1 MPPEDPIPSNDY
13 TALAVQLGVIQEGQ
27 RNTLAG
33 INDIKET
40 LTNHG
45 DRLGNVESKV
55 AVVTTRVDAHDVA
68 LSESRADSRP
78 QKGRWANIVSA
89 AAGVAAIVLVI
100 LDRFYLPAAH

>member
-1 MPPEDPIPSNDY
+1 MPPEEPIPANDY

-45 DRLGNVESKV
+45 DRLGNVESRV

-68 LSESRADSRP
+68 LSESRADARP
-78 QKGRWANIVSA
+78 QKGRWANVVSA
-89 AAGVAAIVLVI
+89 AAAAVSIAFFV
-100 LDRFYLPAAH
+100 LDRLYAAH